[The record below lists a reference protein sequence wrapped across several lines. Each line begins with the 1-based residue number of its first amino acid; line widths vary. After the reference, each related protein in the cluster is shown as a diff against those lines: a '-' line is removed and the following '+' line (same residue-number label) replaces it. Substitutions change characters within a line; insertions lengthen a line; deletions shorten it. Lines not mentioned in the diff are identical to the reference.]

1 VQSSGRWIASL
12 SNGETIFEEPVQPGA
27 LSPWQA
33 LLQRCRDEQ
42 LSITRLR
49 LQMVGVTVTA
59 LANASGFVQCSEMH
73 RDLQTKVER
82 HRRGIGSVIGDV
94 VVINW
99 IDDSRNVWQDV
110 RPLADLK
117 LHSTLA

>member
-1 VQSSGRWIASL
+1 MQSSGRWIASL

-33 LLQRCRDEQ
+33 LLQRCRDEDLRIVQ
-42 LSITRLR
+42 LR
-49 LQMVGVTVTA
+49 LQVAGVNVTA
-59 LANASGFVQCSEMH
+59 LAGAAGFVQCSEMH
-73 RDLQTKVER
+73 RDLQTKAER

-99 IDDSRNVWQDV
+99 IDDSRNIWQDV
-110 RPLADLK
+110 RPLADLR